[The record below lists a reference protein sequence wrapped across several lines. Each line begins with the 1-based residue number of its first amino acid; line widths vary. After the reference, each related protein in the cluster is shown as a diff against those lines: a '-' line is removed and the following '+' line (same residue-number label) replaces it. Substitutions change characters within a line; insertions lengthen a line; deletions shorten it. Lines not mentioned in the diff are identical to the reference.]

1 MYETWRIQ
9 YIYVSAKLSATI
21 MILRLVFPICIGL
34 CSCSQTTDKAMSSN
48 TLHRVAT
55 VTVDTVGASAFDYES
70 IFKLDSYLTKIA
82 DDDSIQL
89 VDFDCAILVYPTKK
103 QVDDMI
109 KTEGEADFYVGAD
122 DSNWYQAQAI
132 DTLDHV
138 AIKTITASGQF
149 LRLKGQERVWE
160 LDVRKRNLPGW
171 NLIFFKTTK
180 EPQIVST
187 TDLTVYKVKDY
198 FEIRE

>member
-1 MYETWRIQ
+1 
-9 YIYVSAKLSATI
+9 
-21 MILRLVFPICIGL
+21 MIVRLVFIVCFGL
-34 CSCSQTTDKAMSSN
+34 CSCSPTTDKGLSSA
-48 TLHRVAT
+48 TPDSIPT
-55 VTVDTVGASAFDYES
+55 VTADTLGATDFDYES

-82 DDDSIQL
+82 DNDSIQI
-89 VDFDCAILVYPTKK
+89 VDFDCAILIYPTQE

-109 KTEGEADFYVGAD
+109 KTEGEDDFYVGAD

-132 DTLDHV
+132 DTLDYT

-149 LRLKGQERVWE
+149 LRLKGKEKVWE
-160 LDVRKRNLPGW
+160 LDVRKKNLPGW

-187 TDLTVYKVKDY
+187 TDLTVAEVKDY